1 MVVHA
6 RQGFDDPN
14 EAERKMKKAQHAQL
28 LAMQV
33 SEREGGDPA
42 ARDSHVR
49 MMLSRAAWSWKR
61 VIGRMKVEDNAR
73 RKAAEKAAAAEQERR

>member
-33 SEREGGDPA
+33 SEREGDLQPETATG
-42 ARDSHVR
+42 
-49 MMLSRAAWSWKR
+49 
-61 VIGRMKVEDNAR
+61 G
-73 RKAAEKAAAAEQERR
+73 